1 MGLTRRNFLT
11 KLATLPLIGA
21 LPFVKARAEPEP
33 TGFSQRLIT
42 REMNSSGD
50 IDIREL
56 EKGQWYKVSADYKM
70 TDRGAVLL
78 DQNVRKIDG
87 PNYKYRIGEHWPDGN
102 G

>member
-42 REMNSSGD
+42 REMNSGINPSEPIPWPKHDEELRISMIMSNDDGD
-50 IDIREL
+50 
-56 EKGQWYKVSADYKM
+56 G
-70 TDRGAVLL
+70 
-78 DQNVRKIDG
+78 
-87 PNYKYRIGEHWPDGN
+87 
-102 G
+102 